1 VFGDESQRRKGGVIV
16 TQSVSFKHFGRER
29 GEEIGNVVIF
39 DSEQIDADAVLAAS
53 AKEVN
58 GATVMLVPFG
68 HDSPGITELGYKTRR
83 EAEAIA
89 AQHGVPLSEH

>member
-1 VFGDESQRRKGGVIV
+1 M
-16 TQSVSFKHFGRER
+16 TLSVSFKNFGHER
-29 GEEIGNVVIF
+29 GEEIGEVVIF
-39 DSEQIDADAVLAAS
+39 DSEQIDADPVLAAT

-58 GATVMLVPFG
+58 GAMVMLVPFG
-68 HDSPGITELGYKTRR
+68 HESPGITELGYKTRR